1 MQQLD
6 LQSLLAAVDVPADW
20 VGIREVTETHS
31 PRIVRDGVPEV
42 NGRFTTQ
49 GLMVE
54 VLANGQFGYYGTP
67 NMTDVGISDAAKRA
81 YAQANR
87 AANHATYKFTDAAR
101 PANVASY
108 KSPFLKEM
116 DTIIPV

>member
-31 PRIVRDGVPEV
+31 PRVVRDGVPEM

-54 VLANGQFGYYGTP
+54 VLAG
-67 NMTDVGISDAAKRA
+67 
-81 YAQANR
+81 
-87 AANHATYKFTDAAR
+87 
-101 PANVASY
+101 
-108 KSPFLKEM
+108 
-116 DTIIPV
+116 